1 MKLVYGEKRENIK
14 TSLREI
20 FLINKVS
27 KEYERR
33 KTQNEKK
40 NENIPDPQAAG
51 KKKKNRSTKDYVII
65 LKSVIRK
72 QRRENKKTY
81 FM

>member
-1 MKLVYGEKRENIK
+1 MKLVYGEKRENK
-14 TSLREI
+14 N
-20 FLINKVS
+20 FS
-27 KEYERR
+27 KRNLFNQQGLKRIWKKKDTKWE
-33 KTQNEKK
+33 EKWK
-40 NENIPDPQAAG
+40 YSRPASSR

>member
-14 TSLREI
+14 TSLKEI

-40 NENIPDPQAAG
+40 NENIPDPQAAE
-51 KKKKNRSTKDYVII
+51 KKKEEQINQGLRNYIKISHSKTKT
-65 LKSVIRK
+65 RK
-72 QRRENKKTY
+72 
-81 FM
+81 